1 MLNRIGFRYA
11 LQGLRTAWTD
21 QFNFRVHFGI
31 FFAVVSAGIF
41 FGINRYEWLIILF
54 CSMMVM
60 GFELIN
66 SAIEYLTDLAS
77 PELHPLAK
85 KAKDTAAA
93 AVLLA
98 AGGSVIAGLIIFV
111 PRILFELRQAGCW

>member
-11 LQGLRTAWTD
+11 FQGLRTVWND
-21 QFNFRVHFGI
+21 QLNFRIHIAI
-31 FFAVVSAGIF
+31 FFCVLAAGLF
-41 FGINRYEWLIILF
+41 FGINRFEWLIILF

-60 GFELIN
+60 GFELMN

-77 PELHPLAK
+77 PDIHPLAQ

-98 AGGSVIAGLIIFV
+98 AGFSVITGLIIFV
-111 PRILFELRQAGCW
+111 PRILFELSQAGCW